1 MPKTAVARAVCIIDP
16 DASVRQGLARL
27 LSSAGLDSRSFES
40 AEAFLLQPPAQD
52 VACALLDV
60 SGSGLR
66 APALQSRVRA
76 MAAAVPVIALS
87 ARDDLETRRM
97 ARKLGA
103 QAFFRKP
110 VDAAALLDSI
120 DWVTRAEAP
129 GKAE

>member
-1 MPKTAVARAVCIIDP
+1 MPKTAVARAVGIIDA

-27 LSSAGLDSRSFES
+27 LNSAGLDSVSFDS
-40 AEAFLLQPPAQD
+40 AEAFLLQPPAQAL
-52 VACALLDV
+52 ACALLDV

-129 GKAE
+129 GTAE